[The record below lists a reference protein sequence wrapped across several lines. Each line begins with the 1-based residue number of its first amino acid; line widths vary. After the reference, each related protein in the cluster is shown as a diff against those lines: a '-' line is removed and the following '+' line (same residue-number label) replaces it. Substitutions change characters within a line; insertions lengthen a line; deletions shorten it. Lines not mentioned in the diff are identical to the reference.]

1 MEISI
6 GTFKC
11 RADICILIII
21 VLWILGGHLLC
32 SCCRVGVG
40 DIMNIIGLTSTPN
53 SLPAQQ
59 QEAEGFS
66 NFSDTNTYARANSQ
80 NYIRTPSTW
89 NAKTTTQSSKAPASK
104 KRRRVR
110 PAPQSGGEMVLFGGT
125 NFKQECASVSAHASD
140 MPMTSGTMHDGRGGN
155 NTQ

>member
-11 RADICILIII
+11 RADICLLIII

-40 DIMNIIGLTSTPN
+40 DILNIVGLTANPN
-53 SLPAQQ
+53 SMPAQQ
-59 QEAEGFS
+59 TEGFS
-66 NFSDTNTYARANSQ
+66 NFSDDSLYARADAQ

-89 NAKTTTQSSKAPASK
+89 NVKPAQMPKPFASK
-104 KRRRVR
+104 KRQRVR
-110 PAPQSGGEMVLFGGT
+110 PAPQSGGEMPLFGGT

-140 MPMTSGTMHDGRGGN
+140 TPMTGEVKIDERGGN